1 MKTLKKWAVLALLIA
16 LLPNGAGAAFAEEL
30 AYAHALAAEGNGKRT
45 LFYVDALLKGMSA
58 RYDSYLEIGKG
69 LRTAEGSYIHLEY
82 TISPDLIPER
92 SSLTVLVDD
101 IPVQSVSLNPEGE
114 AVKTL
119 RIDLSRFEL
128 GQGFHKI
135 SLAALMRTS
144 EFICE
149 DPLNEKL
156 WLTASS
162 KSHVMLNLVQAFQE
176 ADFSWYPAPFYDK
189 GSNAPLHAV
198 IAVPDE
204 PSSASFAAAARL
216 AQYFAA
222 RAPERRLAI
231 PVYPE
236 SELTEAMLQQKHVI
250 WVGEYGAWKQAG
262 ARAEAAAR
270 EAHGEGALA
279 QGAAA
284 LMPSP
289 WNSGKTHLLL
299 TGPGEK
305 LVSGANMLSDEA
317 LIGQMRGKWLSVT
330 EPPKALPDLSA
341 NRDEKAVFTTLK
353 QLGFD
358 RLTVQNVQ
366 QGTVQFSYTLPPD
379 RVPGGLAAL
388 RLKYSHS
395 DVILFDKSVMTVSVN
410 GTPVKSVRLARQTA
424 QGGMLE
430 VPIDPA
436 VIGPSRNVTVSVS
449 FQFADPAT
457 GRQMERDFYCED
469 MLIDD
474 WAVIDGSSSLHLEL
488 AERQAVDFSTLPF
501 PFAGEDAWNHTFVL
515 SPRWTHATLQAALTI
530 AGHVGAFGP
539 DTASLKLATAHAPDW
554 KADASQANLIYVGPL
569 GGLPAELNG
578 FAGSLFRAEG
588 ERIAELSEHVAILG
602 PLLENYAFIQLTES
616 PLSPGR
622 GLLIAAAASDARL
635 DDLTAAYADPQQ
647 AYEWTGRFV
656 FVTPDRKVVNYPGT
670 RVMEPAPEMPIAPE
684 NGRWMQFSL
693 GEAGFLA
700 VAAAI
705 VAALALVYGNLRKRT
720 RRGKS
725 SGGAS

>member
-1 MKTLKKWAVLALLIA
+1 LRALKKWVALALLIA
-16 LLPNGAGAAFAEEL
+16 LLPGGAGIAFAEEL
-30 AYAHALAAEGNGKRT
+30 ADGHALAAADNGKRT
-45 LFYVDALLKGMSA
+45 LFYGDALLKGMSA
-58 RYDSYLEIGKG
+58 RHDAYIEIGKG
-69 LRTAEGSYIHLEY
+69 LRAAEGSYIHLEY
-82 TISPDLIPER
+82 TISPDLITER

-114 AVKTL
+114 PVKTL
-119 RIDLSRFEL
+119 RIDLSRLEL

-149 DPLNEKL
+149 DPHNEKL
-156 WLTASS
+156 WLTASG

-204 PSSASFAAAARL
+204 PSSAAFAAAARL

-222 RAPERRLAI
+222 GAPERRLAI

-236 SELTEAMLQQKHVI
+236 SELTETMLRQEHVI
-250 WVGEYGAWKQAG
+250 WVGEYGAWKHAG

-279 QGAAA
+279 QGAATLLA
-284 LMPSP
+284 SP
-289 WNSGKTHLLL
+289 WNPGKTHLLL

-305 LVSGANMLSDEA
+305 LESGAKMLSDDM
-317 LIGQMRGKWLSVT
+317 LIGQMRGKWLPVID
-330 EPPKALPDLSA
+330 PPDTLPDLSA
-341 NRDEKAVFTTLK
+341 GRDEKTIFTTLK
-353 QLGFD
+353 QMGID
-358 RLTVQNVQ
+358 RLAVQNVQ
-366 QGTVQFSYTLPPD
+366 QGTIQFSYTLPPD
-379 RVPGGLAAL
+379 RVPGGLAV
-388 RLKYSHS
+388 LKLAYSHS

-410 GTPVKSVRLARQTA
+410 GTPVKSVRLAKQTA

-430 VPIDPA
+430 VPIGPA
-436 VIGPSRNVTVSVS
+436 AIGSSRNVNVSVS

-457 GRQMERDFYCED
+457 GQEMERDFYCED

-488 AERQAVDFSTLPF
+488 ADRQAVDFAALPF
-501 PFAGEDAWNHTFVL
+501 PFAAEDAWNHTWVL
-515 SPRWTHATLQAALTI
+515 APRWTHATLQAALTI

-539 DTASLKLATAHAPDW
+539 DTANLKLAAAHAPDW
-554 KADASQANLIYVGPL
+554 RADAPHANLIYVGPL
-569 GGLPAELNG
+569 DGLPAELNG
-578 FAGSLFRAEG
+578 FAGSFFRAEG
-588 ERIAELSEHVAILG
+588 KRIAELSEHVAILG

-635 DDLTAAYADPQQ
+635 GDLAAAYADPQQ
-647 AYEWTGRFV
+647 AFEWTGRFV
-656 FVTPDRKVVNYPGT
+656 FVTSDRKVVNYPGT
-670 RVMEPAPEMPIAPE
+670 RMAEPAPVIPGAPA

-693 GEAGFLA
+693 GETGFLYA
-700 VAAAI
+700 AAAI
-705 VAALALVYGNLRKRT
+705 VAALALMYWNLRRRS
-720 RRGKS
+720 RRGKP